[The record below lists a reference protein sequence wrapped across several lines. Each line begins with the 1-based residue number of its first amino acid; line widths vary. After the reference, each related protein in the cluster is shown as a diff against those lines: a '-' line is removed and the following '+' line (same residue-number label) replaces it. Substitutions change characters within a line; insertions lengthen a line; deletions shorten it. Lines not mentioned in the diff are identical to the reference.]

1 MHRAYRSATRYL
13 RWIPRSSSAVEWAGL
28 SPFFCTPTQY
38 FERDGAKRRLSRRL
52 LRDVAMRCAY
62 NAPQLTTFVVIE
74 RACFAYF
81 RKEDAS

>member
-28 SPFFCTPTQY
+28 SLFFCTPTQY
-38 FERDGAKRRLSRRL
+38 FERDGAEKRL
-52 LRDVAMRCAY
+52 LPGRDVAMRCAY